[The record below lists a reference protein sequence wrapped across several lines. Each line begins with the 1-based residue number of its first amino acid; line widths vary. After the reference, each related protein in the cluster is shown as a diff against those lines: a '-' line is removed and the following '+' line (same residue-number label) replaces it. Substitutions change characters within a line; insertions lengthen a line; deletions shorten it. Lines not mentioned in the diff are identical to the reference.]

1 MPKEGTLKMTETAPL
16 IGANLVP
23 VRSTA
28 TVELDSVLA
37 SEVAPQRLLV
47 ERGVPAEVA
56 NVITD
61 PLVDGLYVRFQ
72 GLKKGSKFAWF
83 AALQ

>member
-1 MPKEGTLKMTETAPL
+1 MTEIAPI
-16 IGANLVP
+16 IGSNSGP
-23 VRSTA
+23 VGSDT

-37 SEVAPQRLLV
+37 SEVTPQRLLV

-61 PLVDGLYVRFQ
+61 PLMDGSNVRFQ
-72 GLKKGSKFAWF
+72 GLKRGLS
-83 AALQ
+83 LHGLLH